1 MCPGDRSG
9 LKTKPHGSLA
19 VNVWSIQFLKS
30 SILSHKNTAVRAV
43 IFCLWLDEQ
52 GRYVTCIMSWAA
64 LFMLF
69 IGEEWVPWVAGAEAK
84 KVLLEKCMTVFWR
97 KRPIQNASTAPILL
111 HKIHIAQDVV
121 CICITMHC
129 VLLSNIHHTAMHCV
143 SLSCIIMHCFV
154 IQHTSWC
161 TVLLSTKHYITMQCF
176 STEHTQS
183 HPTQHTP
190 TITVCNI
197 HFHTNAALNCTII
210 TTDYLRHPIS

>member
-1 MCPGDRSG
+1 MNKADMWQVYYVMSSTFHALHWWRVSALSSWSRS
-9 LKTKPHGSLA
+9 KESTS
-19 VNVWSIQFLKS
+19 WEMYDCFLKEKTHS
-30 SILSHKNTAVRAV
+30 KCLNSTDTSAQNSYCSRCCVHMHHHALCFTVKHTSH
-43 IFCLWLDEQ
+43 CH
-52 GRYVTCIMSWAA
+52 A
-64 LFMLF
+64 LCF
-69 IGEEWVPWVAGAEAK
+69 
-84 KVLLEKCMTVFWR
+84 TV
-97 KRPIQNASTAPILL
+97 KHTSPCT
-111 HKIHIAQDVV
+111 
-121 CICITMHC
+121 
-129 VLLSNIHHTAMHCV
+129 VLLSNIHYITMPCV
-143 SLSCIIMHCFV
+143 LLSCIIMHCFV